1 MFSLFISFFANLN
14 VCLWLIIIAFYFF
27 AHIFDYLKL
36 WTVRVYLFSI
46 FIFLIL
52 ETNKEINKDVTFFYN
67 LPSCTYSLTNSLTLL
82 AHFVS
87 NRYTIY
93 KYTNIQICQFIHFI
107 YAFYTVYTVYIR
119 FYSLFIKNS
128 GNNINKKNQKNST
141 NFKNSTDCINNF
153 FHLTTI

>member
-107 YAFYTVYTVYIR
+107 QFIHVFIHVFIYYLSKQVLIMLIKKWKLYKFYRMYQQ
-119 FYSLFIKNS
+119 FLSLWQQFSKM
-128 GNNINKKNQKNST
+128 
-141 NFKNSTDCINNF
+141 
-153 FHLTTI
+153 